1 MKFSSFG
8 LAILAVALYG
18 GDAGAHVVLDK
29 SEARIGRSYKAVLA
43 VPHGCDGSATVRLT
57 VQVPEGLVAI
67 KPMPKPGWTIEIKK
81 GAYARAYDFMHGIKL
96 SEGVKEI
103 SWSGRLEDSFY
114 DEFTFTGFVAD
125 TFKGGEVLAIP
136 AIQDCEKGT
145 TKWVEMAAPGQDP
158 HALKYP
164 APLLRLTVAPGQ
176 HERSE
181 IDMARG
187 QPSGDTGRAGRQR
200 ERRLRDE
207 AFRLALQL
215 VAERLDRRLGG
226 RRADQHAVAAGA
238 VHLLDDEIAEMVE
251 IHEMST
257 RDGVMVM
264 RPLEQG
270 LPIPPGQTVAL
281 TSGGYHL
288 MLTGLKAP
296 LVEGKSVVV
305 TLQFERAGKMAV
317 LLDVLG
323 LGAQAPV
330 SRAQAARRN
339 MRIIEGR

>member
-1 MKFSSFG
+1 VKFSSFG
-8 LAILAVALYG
+8 LAILAFALCG
-18 GDAGAHVVLDK
+18 SDASAHVVLDK
-29 SEARIGRSYKAVLA
+29 SEARIGKSYKAVLG

-114 DEFTFTGFVAD
+114 DEFIFTGFVVD
-125 TFKGGEVLAIP
+125 SFKGGDVVPIP
-136 AIQDCEKGT
+136 AIQECEKGT
-145 TKWVEMAAPGQDP
+145 TNWVETAAPGQDP

-164 APLLRLTVAPGQ
+164 APLLRLTAAEPPRGVAKGDITVSAGWSRATPGG
-176 HERSE
+176 
-181 IDMARG
+181 AKVG
-187 QPSGDTGRAGRQR
+187 AGYLTLTNTGREPDR
-200 ERRLRDE
+200 
-207 AFRLALQL
+207 L
-215 VAERLDRRLGG
+215 VAASSD
-226 RRADQHAVAAGA
+226 
-238 VHLLDDEIAEMVE
+238 IAESVE

-264 RPLEQG
+264 RPLDEG
-270 LPIPPGQTVAL
+270 LAIAPGQTVAL

-288 MLTGLKAP
+288 MLIGLKAP
-296 LVEGKSVVV
+296 LAEGKSVAV
-305 TLQFERAGKMAV
+305 TLQFARAGKMAV

-323 LGAQAPV
+323 VGAQGPGG
-330 SRAQAARRN
+330 AQDAAKP
-339 MRIIEGR
+339 GHAHH

>member
-8 LAILAVALYG
+8 LAILAVALCG
-18 GDAGAHVVLDK
+18 GDASAHVVLDK
-29 SEARIGRSYKAVLA
+29 SEARIGKSYKAVLG

-57 VQVPEGLVAI
+57 VQVPEGMVAI

-81 GAYARAYDFMHGIKL
+81 GAYARTYDFMHGIKL

-145 TKWVEMAAPGQDP
+145 TKWVETAAPGQDP

-164 APLLRLTVAPGQ
+164 APLLRLTAAEPSRGVAK
-176 HERSE
+176 
-181 IDMARG
+181 
-187 QPSGDTGRAGRQR
+187 GDITVSAGWSRATPAGAKVGAGYVTMTNTGR
-200 ERRLRDE
+200 EPDRLVSASSD
-207 AFRLALQL
+207 LAD
-215 VAERLDRRLGG
+215 V
-226 RRADQHAVAAGA
+226 
-238 VHLLDDEIAEMVE
+238 VE
-251 IHEMST
+251 IHEMSM

-264 RPLEQG
+264 RPVEEG
-270 LPIPPGQTVAL
+270 LPIVAGQTVAL

-296 LVEGKSVVV
+296 LVEGKSVAV

-323 LGAQAPV
+323 VGAQGPGGP
-330 SRAQAARRN
+330 QGAAKV
-339 MRIIEGR
+339 EHAHH

>member
-164 APLLRLTVAPGQ
+164 APLLRLTAAEPPRGVSTGDITVSAGWSRATPGG
-176 HERSE
+176 
-181 IDMARG
+181 AKVG
-187 QPSGDTGRAGRQR
+187 AGYFAVTNTGREPDR
-200 ERRLRDE
+200 
-207 AFRLALQL
+207 L
-215 VAERLDRRLGG
+215 VA
-226 RRADQHAVAAGA
+226 ASS
-238 VHLLDDEIAEMVE
+238 EIAEMVE

-323 LGAQAPV
+323 LGAQAPGGQQG
-330 SRAQAARRN
+330 AGGKAEHAHH
-339 MRIIEGR
+339 